1 VETLLWAAVT
11 ALNAATP
18 LAVVLCV
25 RVAPV
30 VRVAC
35 AAAALA
41 APAAAWLAWAG
52 PAGSLRFTRVFG
64 GPEEAAAFVLAPWL
78 AIALAAGLALA
89 FPRLVEVA
97 VESPRD
103 SRRRWRQGAFTSL
116 ALVALLGVL
125 WAFWARFDDAACW
138 AAVITLQSAGLAWL
152 VAGRDAPPA
161 RAAAAR

>member
-41 APAAAWLAWAG
+41 APAAVWLAWAG

-64 GPEEAAAFVLAPWL
+64 RLEEAVAFIFAPWL
-78 AIALAAGLALA
+78 ALALAAGLGLA
-89 FPRLVEVA
+89 FPRLVEAA
-97 VESPRD
+97 VDGPGD
-103 SRRRWRQGAFTSL
+103 AKRRWRQGAFTSL
-116 ALVALLGVL
+116 SLVSLLGVL
-125 WAFWARFDDAACW
+125 WAFWVPFDDAACW
-138 AAVITLQSAGLAWL
+138 AAMITLQSAGLAWL
-152 VAGRDAPPA
+152 AAGRNAPPA
-161 RAAAAR
+161 REAAP